1 MNKETLTTEQQK
13 TASCLDTGR
22 RLIKIIDGIINN
34 KKADIPED
42 TDFERV
48 LKLAYAHRV
57 SGMVAY
63 CGEKYDLPEAT
74 KSRFQAELFK
84 TAARHTAQER
94 EVQELSKCFSD
105 EKIEHCFLKGLK
117 ISSLYDIPEMRF
129 MLDIDVYVNPE
140 KFDDAINVME
150 NRGYEKISLDEKDC
164 SLSKKPFL
172 NVDLHREL
180 KYDFDL
186 GYDFYKNVYER
197 LVSIENSYEK
207 TMTKEEL
214 YVYLLSHTA
223 HHFATAGTGIKS
235 VIDHYYI
242 MKNLVPQCDENIL
255 KEYLNESGLE
265 AFNDKFSKLTKV
277 WFMGEESDI
286 VTEQMADY
294 IILSGAYG
302 TDINYYVNGVLRMG
316 MSENKK
322 EYFFKRL
329 FPDYETMCFRY
340 PVLKK
345 CKLLLPVFWCVRILS
360 SLTQTDRI
368 KNEASG
374 ISAVDETNKNKQEEF
389 LKNVGL

>member
-1 MNKETLTTEQQK
+1 MANITEPTEQQK

-63 CGEKYDLPEAT
+63 CGEKYDLSEAT
-74 KSRFQAELFK
+74 KGRFQAELFK

-140 KFDDAINVME
+140 KFDDAIKVME
-150 NRGYEKISLDEKDC
+150 NRGYEKISVDEKDC

-172 NVDLHREL
+172 NVDLHRDL

-197 LVSIENSYEK
+197 LVPI
-207 TMTKEEL
+207 
-214 YVYLLSHTA
+214 
-223 HHFATAGTGIKS
+223 
-235 VIDHYYI
+235 
-242 MKNLVPQCDENIL
+242 
-255 KEYLNESGLE
+255 
-265 AFNDKFSKLTKV
+265 
-277 WFMGEESDI
+277 
-286 VTEQMADY
+286 
-294 IILSGAYG
+294 
-302 TDINYYVNGVLRMG
+302 
-316 MSENKK
+316 
-322 EYFFKRL
+322 
-329 FPDYETMCFRY
+329 
-340 PVLKK
+340 
-345 CKLLLPVFWCVRILS
+345 
-360 SLTQTDRI
+360 
-368 KNEASG
+368 
-374 ISAVDETNKNKQEEF
+374 
-389 LKNVGL
+389 